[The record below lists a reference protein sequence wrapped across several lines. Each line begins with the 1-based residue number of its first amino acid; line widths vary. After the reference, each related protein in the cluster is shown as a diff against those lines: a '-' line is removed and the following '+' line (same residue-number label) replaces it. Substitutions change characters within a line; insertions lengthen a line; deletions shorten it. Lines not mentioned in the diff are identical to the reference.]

1 MESAPIRQNV
11 TEKDLGR
18 TVQRMRNTILSQRNF
33 KLAALLV
40 LLIAAGIFLSTCGGS
55 RANVRKDE
63 SASNTAPAVVD
74 VTTAAAIKRDLP
86 RFFEATGSLAGDEQ
100 TDVAPQTAGKVVAVG
115 VDIGSFVKR
124 GAMLVKL
131 DDAELK
137 LRVDQAATQVE
148 QAKAAVRQAEEK
160 IGLRPG
166 QAFDPNRVADVA
178 AAKVALDL
186 AQKNLVRAEKLI
198 ESGDVSR
205 SFYDEQRARRDQL
218 KEQYEVALAQAR
230 QNYAAVE
237 VARTNVANAQA
248 QLALA
253 RKNLSYSIIPAPI
266 DGFVAER
273 TADLGEYVSPQQKV
287 ATIVRTNPLRIRIDI
302 PEQAIP
308 EVKVGQSVS
317 VTTSAWP
324 DKSFAGRVARIAP
337 NVSATSRTLTVEAQ
351 IENSSAALK
360 PGQFATVRILQER
373 PEPAVLIPS
382 RAIVTEAGVSR
393 VFVIK
398 NGHAEQR
405 LVQTGQTEGDLIEVK
420 SGVAAE
426 EQVATSNL
434 ERLSDGVA
442 VKQ

>member
-1 MESAPIRQNV
+1 MLSHRDLKLSAL
-11 TEKDLGR
+11 TL
-18 TVQRMRNTILSQRNF
+18 
-33 KLAALLV
+33 
-40 LLIAAGIFLSTCGGS
+40 LLIAAAIFAAACGGS
-55 RANVRKDE
+55 RANVRQEEGAAK
-63 SASNTAPAVVD
+63 APEAVV

-86 RFFEATGSLAGDEQ
+86 RFFEATGSLAGDQQ

-115 VDIGSFVKR
+115 VEIGSPVKR
-124 GAMLVKL
+124 GQMLVKL
-131 DDAELK
+131 DDVELK

-166 QAFDPNRVADVA
+166 QSFDPSRVAEVA

-186 AQKNLVRAEKLI
+186 AEKNLRRAERLI

-205 SFYDEQRARRDQL
+205 SFYDDARARRDQL
-218 KEQYEVALAQAR
+218 REQYEVQLAQAR
-230 QNYAAVE
+230 QNYAGVD

-253 RKNLSYSIIPAPI
+253 RKSLSYAIIPAPI

-287 ATIVRTNPLRIRIDI
+287 ATIVRTNPLRIQIDI

-308 EVKVGQSVS
+308 EVRVGQSVS
-317 VTTSAWP
+317 VKTSAWP
-324 DKSFAGRVARIAP
+324 DRNFSGRIARIAP
-337 NVSATSRTLTVEAQ
+337 NVSATSRTLTVEAE
-351 IENSSAALK
+351 IDNSGGALK

-373 PEPAVLIPS
+373 AEPAVLVPA
-382 RAIVTEAGVSR
+382 RAVVTEAGVSR
-393 VFVIK
+393 VFVVK
-398 NGHAEQR
+398 DNRVEQR

-420 SGVAAE
+420 TGVAADE
-426 EQVATSNL
+426 LVATSGI